1 MFYHLG
7 ALYLV
12 DPSKPYLMS
21 IIDVSAIHQL
31 AFASAKYGWIGVQI
45 FFVISGMVIAA
56 SLDGKTWQDYV
67 RSRFLRL
74 YPGVWVCTAISI
86 ICVAGTH
93 QTEASQWLL
102 PLWLRSSIIFPVG
115 PWVDGAYWTLPV
127 EILFY
132 GIMLTA
138 IGRNRRFPAL
148 IAVTLCLIST
158 IFWSVYS
165 WAPQESLFLRWTEK
179 VAGTFRFDVAFI
191 QYAIYFGIGILVTQ
205 LKSLPKKLIALT
217 ACTPICFIQINK
229 IAQHASEY
237 MDTQVS
243 GWIPFVIWVTAISLI
258 LLSSEW
264 NELIRAKLN
273 KRAILLIRQIGLAT
287 YPLYL
292 LHVTVGF
299 AVMHLGTK
307 IGLSTI
313 PSWSIGLFVP
323 IALSFWVANRI
334 EPIVRRWTNASIDRL
349 IAYNS
354 NPKTFRN

>member
-12 DPSKPYLMS
+12 DPNKPYLMS
-21 IIDVSAIHQL
+21 IIDVSAIRQL
-31 AFASAKYGWIGVQI
+31 AFASAIYGWIGVQV

-74 YPGVWVCTAISI
+74 YPGVWVCTAISM
-86 ICVAGTH
+86 ICVVGSH
-93 QTEASQWLL
+93 QSEASQWF

-138 IGRNRRFPAL
+138 IGRNRQIPAL

-165 WAPQESLFLRWTEK
+165 WAPQGGLFWRWTEK
-179 VAGTFRFDVAFI
+179 VAGTFRFDVAFL
-191 QYAIYFGIGILVTQ
+191 QYAIYFGIGILLTH
-205 LKSLPKKLIALT
+205 LKSLPKKFIALT
-217 ACTPICFIQINK
+217 ACAPICFIQINK

-237 MDTQVS
+237 MGTQVS
-243 GWIPFVIWVTAISLI
+243 SWTPFVIWVTAISLI

-264 NELIRAKLN
+264 NELIRAKLS

-299 AVMHLGTK
+299 AVIHLGTK
-307 IGLSTI
+307 MGLSTI
-313 PSWSIGLFVP
+313 PSWSIGLATAIV
-323 IALSFWVANRI
+323 LSFWVANRI
-334 EPIVRRWTNASIDRL
+334 EPIVRRSTAASIDRL
-349 IAYNS
+349 TAYNS
-354 NPKTFRN
+354 NPKAFRN